1 MFVNRVLYQRT
12 YYRDMQKRLI
22 IFIFAC
28 VISSVSAQ
36 ERPWRIGVKAG
47 VNFVHLEN
55 YGGGYYSDF
64 EAKSGWTFGALFQY
78 KMGGFVNYSI
88 VPEII
93 FTNSSTDADL
103 IYYTDLITTL
113 QTIDVPVN
121 FKVGLQLSKI
131 FRPYLSGAIYG
142 SYVVSYEGDLFYHLD
157 DIDESYIKSDINKL
171 YFGVG
176 AGLGFDIW
184 KFQIE
189 GRYRW
194 NLNRINSEYFDALK
208 QQGLEISC
216 AFLF

>member
-1 MFVNRVLYQRT
+1 MR
-12 YYRDMQKRLI
+12 KI
-22 IFIFAC
+22 ITILLCAC
-28 VISSVSAQ
+28 ALISSVSAQEKPLSAQ

-47 VNFVHLEN
+47 FNLVHLEN
-55 YGGGYYSDF
+55 YGKGYYSDF
-64 EAKSGWTFGALFQY
+64 EAQSGWTFGALFQY
-78 KMGGFVNYSI
+78 KIGGFVNYSI

-103 IYYTDLITTL
+103 IYFTDLVTTM

-131 FRPYLSGAIYG
+131 FRPYILGAIYG

-157 DIDESYIKSDINKL
+157 DINESVIKSNINKL
-171 YFGVG
+171 YFGVA
-176 AGLGFDIW
+176 AGMGFDIW
-184 KFQIE
+184 KFQVE

-194 NLNRINSEYFDALK
+194 NLNRINSEYFGALK

>member
-1 MFVNRVLYQRT
+1 VIGVKNYRT
-12 YYRDMQKRLI
+12 YYRNMQKI
-22 IFIFAC
+22 ITILLFTCI
-28 VISSVSAQ
+28 IGSVSAQ

-47 VNFVHLEN
+47 VNFIHLEN
-55 YGGGYYSDF
+55 YGEGFYSDF
-64 EAKSGWTFGALFQY
+64 EAKSGWSFGALFQY

-103 IYYTDLITTL
+103 IYFTDMITTI

-131 FRPYLSGAIYG
+131 FRPYVLGAIYG
-142 SYVVSYEGDLFYHLD
+142 SYVVNYEGDLFYHLD
-157 DIDESYIKSDINKL
+157 DNDESVIKSNINKL

-176 AGLGFDIW
+176 AGMGFDIW

-194 NLNRINSEYFDALK
+194 NLNRINSEYFSALK

>member
-1 MFVNRVLYQRT
+1 
-12 YYRDMQKRLI
+12 MQKRLI

-194 NLNRINSEYFDALK
+194 NLNRINSEYFGALK

>member
-1 MFVNRVLYQRT
+1 MIGVKHHRT
-12 YYRDMQKRLI
+12 YYRNMQKTILI
-22 IFIFAC
+22 LLFAC
-28 VISSVSAQ
+28 VIGSVSAQ

-47 VNFVHLEN
+47 VNFIHLEN
-55 YGGGYYSDF
+55 YGKGLYSDF
-64 EAKSGWTFGALFQY
+64 EAKSGWSFGALFQY

-103 IYYTDLITTL
+103 IYFTDLITTV

-131 FRPYLSGAIYG
+131 FRPYVLGTIYG
-142 SYVVSYEGDLFYHLD
+142 SYVVAYEGDLFYHLD
-157 DIDESYIKSDINKL
+157 DFDESVTKSNINKL

-176 AGLGFDIW
+176 AGMGFDIW

-194 NLNRINSEYFDALK
+194 NLNRINSEYFSALK
-208 QQGLEISC
+208 QQGLEITC